1 MSEGTGNNS
10 SDYNSESNSLF
21 FTVSEDSA
29 SVGHS
34 RSGHGAQGA
43 HGAHAYSSDNQSAY
57 TSSTYMSS
65 NNDSSW
71 GEERVSRPGRAVP
84 PLRYDDSDS
93 SMHSYGS
100 STSSG
105 TVDYIYR
112 SDVLS
117 EGSSNSGG
125 DSQSSYDSWEPSKR
139 SNRKK

>member
-1 MSEGTGNNS
+1 MSEGTGNDS

-29 SVGHS
+29 SIGHD
-34 RSGHGAQGA
+34 

-57 TSSTYMSS
+57 TSSTHMSS
-65 NNDSSW
+65 NNDTGSGSGW
-71 GEERVSRPGRAVP
+71 GEECVSRPRAVP

-100 STSSG
+100 TSSG

-117 EGSSNSGG
+117 DGSSKSGG
-125 DSQSSYDSWEPSKR
+125 DSQSSYDSWEPNNRRKR
-139 SNRKK
+139 K